1 MPLLVNTSELG
12 DRCVQVTLTGE
23 VDCATAPELREAIN
37 EVLCQRNPATIYVDV
52 ANITLLDS
60 TGIGTIV
67 VAHRIARELCV
78 DLVVVN
84 PNRFVARLFGVLGV
98 ADLLGV
104 SDEHTGDADEALWP
118 VPDQR
123 AVNLLR

>member
-84 PNRFVARLFGVLGV
+84 PNRSATPSTPNRRATNRFGVLGV
-98 ADLLGV
+98 ADLLG
-104 SDEHTGDADEALWP
+104 
-118 VPDQR
+118 
-123 AVNLLR
+123 